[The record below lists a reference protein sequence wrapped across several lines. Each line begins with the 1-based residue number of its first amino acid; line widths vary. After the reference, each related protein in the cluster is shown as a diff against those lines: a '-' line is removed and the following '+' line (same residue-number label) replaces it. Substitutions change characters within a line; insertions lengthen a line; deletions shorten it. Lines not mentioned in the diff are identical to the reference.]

1 MKTDN
6 QFNFVLRSF
15 GRRFIPTVTNKNGD
29 FTAEEIYEYLRED
42 GTYATF
48 YARTKR
54 GILDA
59 TTTRSDTISCDDCPI
74 ELFANDSLTLRMKIT
89 TLAGGVTYSDP
100 VRAKIPEYLRNYYT
114 SITSAKK
121 DGLRVNVVDGGLTA
135 QSEKPQ
141 NMMIYNVNGVLVR
154 EVMVK
159 GEAHIVLPSG
169 IYIVNGRK
177 LVIR

>member
-1 MKTDN
+1 
-6 QFNFVLRSF
+6 
-15 GRRFIPTVTNKNGD
+15 
-29 FTAEEIYEYLRED
+29 
-42 GTYATF
+42 
-48 YARTKR
+48 
-54 GILDA
+54 
-59 TTTRSDTISCDDCPI
+59 
-74 ELFANDSLTLRMKIT
+74 MKIT

-159 GEAHIVLPSG
+159 GEVHIMLPSG